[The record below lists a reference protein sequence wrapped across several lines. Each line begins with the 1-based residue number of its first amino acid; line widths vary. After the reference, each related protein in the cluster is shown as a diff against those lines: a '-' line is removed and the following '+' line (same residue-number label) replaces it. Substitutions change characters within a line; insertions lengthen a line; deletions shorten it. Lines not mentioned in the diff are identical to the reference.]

1 MTDKLIDASTLTREQ
16 RRAAMPDSVKCWEFL
31 SAFVEHKNDEGK
43 RIFADMALVMQERGY
58 EFRAVFREAK

>member
-1 MTDKLIDASTLTREQ
+1 MTNNLIDAHTLTREE
-16 RRAAMPDSVKCWEFL
+16 RKAAMPDSVKCWEFL

-43 RIFADMALVMQERGY
+43 RIFADMELVMQERGY